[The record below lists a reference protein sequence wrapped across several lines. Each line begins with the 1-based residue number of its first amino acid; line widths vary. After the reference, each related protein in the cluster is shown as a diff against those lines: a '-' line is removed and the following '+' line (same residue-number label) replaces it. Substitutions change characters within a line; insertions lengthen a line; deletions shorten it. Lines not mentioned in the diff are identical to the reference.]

1 MPTAT
6 ACPASPAPRHG
17 WRRLF
22 LKWLPR
28 FKTAAAIAFRNVRG
42 QDRDDL
48 IAETIANAYVAMA
61 GLAERRALNLA
72 FPSVLSRF
80 SIAQVKDGRCV
91 GNRSNVREVLSEYA
105 QTQKAFT
112 VNRLDVLDT
121 TAGEWQEVLVE
132 DRRAGPADLV
142 QTKLDFADFL
152 RSLPVRYRRI
162 AKFLAKGETT
172 TAASKKFACSP
183 GRISQ
188 IRAELK
194 QAWDRHV
201 GNALAPRPSQSEPA
215 IVPAGP

>member
-1 MPTAT
+1 MV
-6 ACPASPAPRHG
+6 CASPAPAPRRRWH
-17 WRRLF
+17 RLF

-28 FKTAAAIAFRNVRG
+28 IRTAAAIAFRNVRG

-48 IAETIANAYVAMA
+48 IAETIANAYVAVA
-61 GLAERRALNLA
+61 ALANRGALNLA

-80 SIAQVKDGRCV
+80 AISQVRDGRRV

-105 QTQKAFT
+105 QKQKCFT
-112 VNRLDVLDT
+112 VDRLDVFNT

-132 DRRAGPADLV
+132 DRRAGPFDLV

-152 RSLPVRYRRI
+152 RSLPVRHRRI
-162 AKFLAKGETT
+162 AKFLAAGESTN
-172 TAASKKFACSP
+172 AASRKFACSP

-188 IRAELK
+188 MRAELK

-201 GNALAPRPSQSEPA
+201 GNDGPGPA
-215 IVPAGP
+215 ANAA